1 MIDNHYNLQKL
12 MTFYIKVM
20 VITITLFAVLMSVF
34 KIVDIYA
41 EKDQTLSEGINRS
54 ASIVESQQSQVDTL
68 TRNINQS
75 QERIAN
81 LEAFF
86 QKNPADYLTYSQ
98 NNSIDSYFYYLPN
111 QISDFLRNSNATQ
124 VTLSLNQE
132 SESIVIKP
140 ANLGGE
146 KIPAKKM
153 ISTGLYYGTS
163 LINDSTYQPYG
174 SVIVNF
180 SPHSLNTSLNQSRNS
195 QGMQLF
201 VVTSLGRIRYG
212 YHPKLLSVAKKSLI
226 NNPKQGKSLIHSLE
240 RRYFVRTQ
248 RASNQDDIVALVP
261 KYIIYKKIVL
271 TILSFLL
278 LATIVDLFLWWTLK
292 YVFHNY
298 TLHLKSMTNAMEKV
312 SAGNLKTR
320 IPVPSE
326 TGELNTL
333 ATGINDMLNAI
344 DQYVLQIYQLE
355 LAQKDANM
363 KALQSQINP
372 HFLYNT
378 LEYIRMYAINEGQ
391 TELANVVFNFASL
404 LRNNISQ
411 ESMVTLDKEF
421 EFAEKYIYL
430 YQMRFPDQVGYQSNL
445 SPDLKDLS
453 VPKFIVQPLVENYF
467 KHGIDLER
475 FDNAIHIKA
484 QRKDDNVIISVA
496 DNGTPMTTEQLNKLN
511 DKLSSQGTDLVKG
524 DMSIGLM
531 NVKARMA
538 GTFGDDFEMK
548 VANNDFGGVTVTM
561 RIFLEG

>member
-20 VITITLFAVLMSVF
+20 VITITLFAVLMSAF
-34 KIVDIYA
+34 KIADIYVD
-41 EKDQTLSEGINRS
+41 KDQTLSEGINRS
-54 ASIVESQQSQVDTL
+54 TSIVESQQNQADNL
-68 TRNINQS
+68 TKNINQS
-75 QERIAN
+75 QDRVAN

-86 QKNPADYLTYSQ
+86 RMDPEDYLDYSQ
-98 NNSIDSYFYYLPN
+98 NQSSSSYFYYLPN
-111 QISDFLRNSNATQ
+111 QVADFLRNSKATK

-132 SESIVIKP
+132 AESISMNP
-140 ANLGGE
+140 RNLSGS
-146 KIPAKKM
+146 KIAAKKM
-153 ISTGLYYGTS
+153 VSNGLYYGTS
-163 LINDSTYQPYG
+163 LISDSTYQPYG

-180 SPHSLNTSLNQSRNS
+180 SPHTLNTSLNQAHNS
-195 QGMQLF
+195 SGMQLF
-201 VVTSLGRIRYG
+201 VVTSVGRIRYS
-212 YHPKLLSVAKKSLI
+212 YHSKLIPIAKKSLI

-240 RRYFVRTQ
+240 NQYFIKTQ
-248 RASNQDDIVALVP
+248 KAENQDDIVALVP
-261 KYIIYKKIVL
+261 KYIVYRRILK
-271 TILSFLL
+271 TILFFIL
-278 LATIVDLFLWWTLK
+278 LAVIVDFFLWWTLK

-298 TLHLKSMTNAMEKV
+298 TLHLESMTKAMEKV
-312 SAGNLKTR
+312 SSGDLKTR

-326 TGELNTL
+326 EGELNTL
-333 ATGINDMLNAI
+333 ATGINDMLDAI

-391 TELANVVFNFASL
+391 TELADVVFNFASL

-411 ESMVTLDKEF
+411 ESTVTLEKEF

-430 YQMRFPDQVGYQSNL
+430 YQMRFPDQLGYQFNL
-445 SPDLKDLS
+445 ADDLKDLN

-484 QRKDDNVIISVA
+484 RREANTVLISVS
-496 DNGTPMTTEQLNKLN
+496 DNGTPMTSDQLDKLNNKL
-511 DKLSSQGTDLVKG
+511 SAQGDNLVKG
-524 DMSIGLM
+524 DISIGLM
-531 NVKARMA
+531 NVKARMTGA
-538 GTFGDDFEMK
+538 FGNDFEMK
-548 VANNDFGGVTVTM
+548 VMNNDFGGVTVTM
-561 RIFLEG
+561 QIFLEG

>member
-20 VITITLFAVLMSVF
+20 VITITLFAILMSAF
-34 KIVDIYA
+34 RIVDIYV
-41 EKDQTLSEGINRS
+41 EKDQTLNEGINRS
-54 ASIVESQQSQVDTL
+54 SSIVESQQNQVDNL
-68 TRNINQS
+68 TKNINQS
-75 QERIAN
+75 QDRVAN

-86 QKNPADYLTYSQ
+86 RMDPEAYLDYSQ
-98 NNSIDSYFYYLPN
+98 SHSSSSYFYYLPN
-111 QISDFLRNSNATQ
+111 QVADFLRNSKATK

-132 SESIVIKP
+132 SESISMNP
-140 ANLGGE
+140 QNLSGSR
-146 KIPAKKM
+146 ISAKKVE
-153 ISTGLYYGTS
+153 SKGLYYGTS

-180 SPHSLNTSLNQSRNS
+180 SPERLNASLKQAHNS
-195 QGMQLF
+195 QGMQIF
-201 VVTSLGRIRYG
+201 VVTSVGRIRYS
-212 YHPKLLSVAKKSLI
+212 YNSNLMPVAKRSLI

-240 RRYFVRTQ
+240 NEYFVKTQ
-248 RASNQDDIVALVP
+248 KADNQDDIVALVP
-261 KYIIYKKIVL
+261 KFVVYRKIVL
-271 TILSFLL
+271 TILFFIL
-278 LATIVDLFLWWTLK
+278 LAAVVDTFLWWTLK

-298 TLHLKSMTNAMEKV
+298 TLHLESMTKAMEKV
-312 SAGNLKTR
+312 SGGDLKTR

-326 TGELNTL
+326 EGELNTL
-333 ATGINDMLNAI
+333 ATGINDMLDAI

-391 TELANVVFNFASL
+391 TELADVVFSFASL

-411 ESMVTLDKEF
+411 ESTVTLEKEF

-430 YQMRFPDQVGYQSNL
+430 YQMRFPDQLGYQFNL
-445 SPDLKDLS
+445 ADDLKDLS

-484 QRKDDNVIISVA
+484 RKKANTVIISVS
-496 DNGTPMTTEQLNKLN
+496 DNGTPLSDEQLEKLN
-511 DKLSSQGTDLVKG
+511 DKLSAQGSGLVKG
-524 DMSIGLM
+524 DVSIGLM
-531 NVKARMA
+531 NVKARMTGA
-538 GTFGDDFEMK
+538 FGNDFEMK
-548 VANNDFGGVTVTM
+548 VMNNNFGGVTVTM
-561 RIFLEG
+561 QIILEG